1 VLQDCFR
8 LTEHDIQRNRVLVA
22 EQGLLMNPRES
33 PHEEQARQAA
43 RERTRELERVW
54 AAFLADG
61 MEQGAIPRGDPR
73 LLARAIL
80 GFYCSVWH
88 WYRPDGTT
96 PLPRVAE
103 FFVARSLAL
112 AGVAPDVAESVLAA

>member
-1 VLQDCFR
+1 MEGAKRD
-8 LTEHDIQRNRVLVA
+8 EIIDA
-22 EQGLLMNPRES
+22 A
-33 PHEEQARQAA
+33 ARQFG
-43 RERTRELERVW
+43 R
-54 AAFLADG
+54 DG
-61 MEQGAIPRGDPR
+61 F
-73 LLARAIL
+73 L

-112 AGVAPDVAESVLAA
+112 AGVAPDVAESVLLVA